1 MGLFIPVCTE
11 KEFSYNSLPSAKSRI
26 IFYLGVIMG
35 MDIIDRKL
43 LELLQVDATMPVAEL
58 AQRVN
63 LSQTPCWKRLQRL
76 KDAGVIRAQVA
87 LCDARKLGVG
97 TTVFVA
103 VRTNQHTEEW
113 AATFTRAVRDIP
125 EVVEVYR
132 MSGETDYLLR
142 VVVSDID
149 DYDRVYKLLIGA
161 VPLYDVSSS
170 FAMEQIK
177 YSTALPVRPSA
188 VTEGR

>member
-1 MGLFIPVCTE
+1 
-11 KEFSYNSLPSAKSRI
+11 
-26 IFYLGVIMG
+26 MG

-43 LELLQVDATMPVAEL
+43 LELLQEDATMPIAEL

-76 KDAGVIRAQVA
+76 KETGVIRAQVA

-103 VRTNQHTEEW
+103 VRTNQHTEDW
-113 AATFTRAVRDIP
+113 ARTFTLAVEAIP

-149 DYDRVYKLLIGA
+149 DYDRVYKQLIAA

-177 YSTALPVRPSA
+177 YSTALPVRPSITA
-188 VTEGR
+188 GNIG

>member
-1 MGLFIPVCTE
+1 
-11 KEFSYNSLPSAKSRI
+11 
-26 IFYLGVIMG
+26 
-35 MDIIDRKL
+35 MDAIDREL
-43 LELLQVDATMPVAEL
+43 VRLLQADATLPIAEL

-63 LSQTPCWKRLQRL
+63 LSQTPCWKRVQRL
-76 KDAGVIRAQVA
+76 KETGVIRAQVA

-103 VRTNQHTEEW
+103 VRTDQHTEKW
-113 AATFTRAVRDIP
+113 AQRFTQVVRDIP

-149 DYDRVYKLLIGA
+149 DYDRVYKLLIAA

-177 YSTALPVRPSA
+177 YSTALPVRYS
-188 VTEGR
+188 V

>member
-1 MGLFIPVCTE
+1 MWKKFP
-11 KEFSYNSLPSAKSRI
+11 YNFVKARKSRI
-26 IFYLGVIMG
+26 ISYKGRAVG
-35 MDIIDRKL
+35 MDLIDRKL
-43 LELLQVDATMPVAEL
+43 LELLQVDVTMPIAEL
-58 AQRVN
+58 ATRVN
-63 LSQTPCWKRLQRL
+63 LSQTPCWKRVQRL
-76 KDAGVIRAQVA
+76 KETGVIRAQVA
-87 LCDARKLGVG
+87 LCDPRKLGVG

-103 VRTNQHTEEW
+103 VKTNQHTQTWAEE
-113 AATFTRAVRDIP
+113 FTRAVRDIP

-149 DYDRVYKLLIGA
+149 DYDRVYKSLIRA

-177 YSTALPVRPSA
+177 YSTALPVRPPLG
-188 VTEGR
+188 VTGN

>member
-1 MGLFIPVCTE
+1 
-11 KEFSYNSLPSAKSRI
+11 
-26 IFYLGVIMG
+26 MG

-43 LELLQVDATMPVAEL
+43 LELLQEDATMPIAEL

-76 KDAGVIRAQVA
+76 KETGVIRAQVA

-103 VRTNQHTEEW
+103 VRTNQHTQEW
-113 AATFTRAVRDIP
+113 AQTFTQAVQDIP

-149 DYDRVYKLLIGA
+149 DYDRVYKQLIAA

-177 YSTALPVRPSA
+177 YSTALPVRYS
-188 VTEGR
+188 V

>member
-1 MGLFIPVCTE
+1 
-11 KEFSYNSLPSAKSRI
+11 
-26 IFYLGVIMG
+26 MG

-43 LELLQVDATMPVAEL
+43 LELLQEDATMPIAEL

-76 KDAGVIRAQVA
+76 KEAGVIRAQVA
-87 LCDARKLGVG
+87 LGVG

-103 VRTNQHTEEW
+103 VRTNQHTEDW
-113 AATFTRAVRDIP
+113 AKTFTLAVQGIP

-149 DYDRVYKLLIGA
+149 DYDRVYKQLIAA

-188 VTEGR
+188 VT